1 MMLAIRRSEERGH
14 FDLGWLD
21 TRHTFSFGEY
31 YDPRFLGFSALRVI
45 NEDRVAPGKGFPT
58 HSHRDMEIVTYIL
71 DGALEHKDSLGT
83 GSVIRPG
90 DVQRMSAGTGIQHSE
105 YNHSADASVHFL
117 QIWILPDRKALAPSY
132 EQITIPREDRRDRLR
147 LIGARDGREG
157 SVTIHQDLSL
167 YAGDLSSGT
176 VLEHALGGRAGWIQL
191 ASGSVEVNGLQAR
204 AGDGIAITKEASV
217 KITAVSPAEV
227 LLFDLPA
234 F

>member
-14 FDLGWLD
+14 FDMGWLD

-117 QIWILPDRKALAPSY
+117 QIWIMPDRKALPPSY

-157 SVTIHQDLSL
+157 AVTIHQDLSL
-167 YAGDLSSGT
+167 YAADLSSGT
-176 VLEHALGGRAGWIQL
+176 ALEHGLGGRAGWVQL
-191 ASGSVEVNGLQAR
+191 ASGSIEVNGFPAH
-204 AGDGIAITKEASV
+204 AGDGVAITKEASV

-234 F
+234 V